1 MTASSA
7 IRPPTHLSLWE
18 LEFIVKLQRRKH
30 KFIQSLNQVYC
41 TFLTNSKI
49 PTLVYHDSQNA
60 TEITQ
65 FPQIAKNIKSIVF
78 KIFETLNRNVA
89 ELR

>member
-1 MTASSA
+1 MN
-7 IRPPTHLSLWE
+7 
-18 LEFIVKLQRRKH
+18 K
-30 KFIQSLNQVYC
+30 IQSKKYIEMKVSEPSYYMYHE
-41 TFLTNSKI
+41 I
-49 PTLVYHDSQNA
+49 TLVYHDSQNA